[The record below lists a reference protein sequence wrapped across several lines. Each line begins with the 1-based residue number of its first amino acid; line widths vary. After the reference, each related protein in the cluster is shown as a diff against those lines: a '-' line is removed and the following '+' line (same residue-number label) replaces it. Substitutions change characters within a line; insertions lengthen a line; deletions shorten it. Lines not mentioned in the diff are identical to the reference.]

1 MIFRSIGLGRAFG
14 ILDDYILELEEGVK
28 SLDKKVE
35 KLEKENLQLINN
47 NYQKSM
53 NISSNAI
60 LDEPRLDPLSATILM
75 KIRNMDSIEDIH
87 NYIKKVIEKIN

>member
-1 MIFRSIGLGRAFG
+1 
-14 ILDDYILELEEGVK
+14 
-28 SLDKKVE
+28 
-35 KLEKENLQLINN
+35 
-47 NYQKSM
+47 M